1 MGGEVGRKDG
11 FSGVEIVLGI
21 QPNGSEH
28 LALTF
33 KHRRLDVTACKL
45 PKTEMAASTTYKT
58 VSKFDW
64 KAAATN
70 PEHFSTLA
78 AKGPAFIVYD
88 SAFEDVIGSEP
99 TLTLVE
105 TRGDKFAHEAGV
117 YIQKTDSNYF
127 TSNYQSGK
135 SVEIYSVDSKDHKVV
150 QHLFPDVRNGNGGC
164 WYRDQILFCGQGDL
178 TSPSA
183 LVLVDPSTSSSETLI
198 NNFHGRPFNSLNDV
212 VVHHANDELWFT
224 GKTSP
229 HLQINASSNPSQSL
243 TNHPRPNLRLR
254 TSLPPLPPT
263 PQPNLP
269 LQALNRPNLV
279 RRRRLLAVQRPLLQP
294 GLQETVRD
302 RHGRRPSARHARQR
316 QQLLSQP
323 SPAELDLRVRCY
335 QRWHATLGAEVV
347 RVL

>member
-1 MGGEVGRKDG
+1 MIHQLDMGGEVGRKCG
-11 FSGVEIVLGI
+11 FGGVKVVLGI
-21 QPNGSEH
+21 PPNGLEH
-28 LALTF
+28 LALVF
-33 KHRRLDVTACKL
+33 RHRRLFHTVDRLQNTKDR
-45 PKTEMAASTTYKT
+45 KKMATPQTYKT

-150 QHLFPDVRNGNGGC
+150 QHSFPDVKNGNGGC
-164 WYRDQILFCGQGDL
+164 WYRDQVLFCGQGDL

-224 GKTSP
+224 GKT
-229 HLQINASSNPSQSL
+229 NYL
-243 TNHPRPNLRLR
+243 TPK
-254 TSLPPLPPT
+254 SLPP
-263 PQPNLP
+263 
-269 LQALNRPNLV
+269 
-279 RRRRLLAVQRPLLQP
+279 
-294 GLQETVRD
+294 
-302 RHGRRPSARHARQR
+302 
-316 QQLLSQP
+316 SQ
-323 SPAELDLRVRCY
+323 
-335 QRWHATLGAEVV
+335 
-347 RVL
+347 

>member
-1 MGGEVGRKDG
+1 M
-11 FSGVEIVLGI
+11 
-21 QPNGSEH
+21 
-28 LALTF
+28 AT
-33 KHRRLDVTACKL
+33 
-45 PKTEMAASTTYKT
+45 PKTYKT

-105 TRGDKFAHEAGV
+105 TRSDKFAHEAGV

-150 QHLFPDVRNGNGGC
+150 QHSFPNVKNGNGGC

-224 GKTSP
+224 GKTS
-229 HLQINASSNPSQSL
+229 L
-243 TNHPRPNLRLR
+243 TPR
-254 TSLPPLPPT
+254 
-263 PQPNLP
+263 
-269 LQALNRPNLV
+269 
-279 RRRRLLAVQRPLLQP
+279 
-294 GLQETVRD
+294 
-302 RHGRRPSARHARQR
+302 
-316 QQLLSQP
+316 
-323 SPAELDLRVRCY
+323 
-335 QRWHATLGAEVV
+335 
-347 RVL
+347 

>member
-1 MGGEVGRKDG
+1 MGGEVGRKCG
-11 FSGVEIVLGI
+11 FGGVKVVLGI
-21 QPNGSEH
+21 PPMVENILPLCSDTDASFTQ
-28 LALTF
+28 L
-33 KHRRLDVTACKL
+33 TACKIL
-45 PKTEMAASTTYKT
+45 KTEKKMATPQTYKT

-135 SVEIYSVDSKDHKVV
+135 SVEIYSVDSKDHKIV
-150 QHLFPDVRNGNGGC
+150 QHSFPDVKNGNGGC
-164 WYRDQILFCGQGDL
+164 WYRDQVLFCGQGDL

-224 GKTSP
+224 GKT
-229 HLQINASSNPSQSL
+229 NYL
-243 TNHPRPNLRLR
+243 T
-254 TSLPPLPPT
+254 TKS
-263 PQPNLP
+263 
-269 LQALNRPNLV
+269 
-279 RRRRLLAVQRPLLQP
+279 
-294 GLQETVRD
+294 
-302 RHGRRPSARHARQR
+302 
-316 QQLLSQP
+316 
-323 SPAELDLRVRCY
+323 
-335 QRWHATLGAEVV
+335 
-347 RVL
+347 